1 MYGIIVASFVLVSS
15 GCYEWNRRGDHGAYD
30 RVGTRS
36 EGLELGKKLIDG
48 KSRDALSKKTKL
60 SKLVKENFMIR
71 TIKNVTGALVVLFLM
86 SGCQAMTGETMGQNL
101 DDGALTSSVKTK
113 LASDK
118 LVTLSRVGVETNNGI
133 VYLTGEVETG
143 EQKSHIG
150 SVSSQVSGVKK
161 VVNNLQVIQR

>member
-1 MYGIIVASFVLVSS
+1 VATTAGMTGSAAAMTGTIAAGMEILTQAGVTHDQI
-15 GCYEWNRRGDHGAYD
+15 G
-30 RVGTRS
+30 GTRT
-36 EGLELGKKLIDG
+36 GNKLIDG
-48 KSRDALSKKTKL
+48 KSHDALSKKTKL

-101 DDGALTSSVKTK
+101 DDGALTTSVKTK

-143 EQKSHIG
+143 DQKSHIG
-150 SVSSQVSGVKK
+150 SVSSQVSGVKR